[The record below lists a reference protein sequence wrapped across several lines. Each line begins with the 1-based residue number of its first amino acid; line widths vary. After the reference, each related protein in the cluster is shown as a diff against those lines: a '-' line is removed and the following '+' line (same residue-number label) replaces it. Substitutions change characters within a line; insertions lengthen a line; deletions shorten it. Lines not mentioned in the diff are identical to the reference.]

1 MVQGI
6 DTEKLSLHAERKSG
20 GIDADSDVGKARY
33 RVGARHHGEFSKGEG
48 IGWRPELA
56 GVLSLFEILTV
67 LDEVKA
73 ACPAA
78 IVSAKESSL
87 GIKAQ
92 AEGVATTV
100 GEDFE
105 FSRPGMISPDDGPF
119 VVDRW
124 ITVAGPCHAAGR
136 GAPLSAVKPAI
147 GSPGEPIGHAVGVL
161 ESETGKSDLG
171 VAVGNIVSIL
181 IRIKE

>member
-6 DTEKLSLHAERKSG
+6 DTEKLSLHAGRKSG
-20 GIDADSDVGKARY
+20 GIDTDSDVGKARN

-78 IVSAKESSL
+78 IVSAEESSL

-105 FSRPGMISPDDGPF
+105 FSRPG
-119 VVDRW
+119 
-124 ITVAGPCHAAGR
+124 
-136 GAPLSAVKPAI
+136 
-147 GSPGEPIGHAVGVL
+147 
-161 ESETGKSDLG
+161 
-171 VAVGNIVSIL
+171 
-181 IRIKE
+181 